1 LTDICSQKQPT
12 EHDATAAKVSYTE
25 SLPHSTPGIPPAQ
38 EMQSTVSSVPNFFA
52 SSAAFQPLEIKTPSS
67 MFGAQGSATLVSN
80 PAPLHAASSISSPG
94 IPFNGTPSANL
105 IAKGHVNP
113 PIPSFPIEDAAN
125 PLWDGDKKTE
135 NPQRDQNL
143 SLGQQAYAPAASMSY
158 GGRSSV

>member
-1 LTDICSQKQPT
+1 
-12 EHDATAAKVSYTE
+12 
-25 SLPHSTPGIPPAQ
+25 
-38 EMQSTVSSVPNFFA
+38 
-52 SSAAFQPLEIKTPSS
+52 

-113 PIPSFPIEDAAN
+113 PIPSFPIEDTAN